1 MSSAESFV
9 LTPEQA
15 REFGNRQSYI
25 LQGVFASRNM
35 SADTRVVTLG
45 YATEIVD
52 GPDGKYCKDTN
63 EMVPVDLCQQGTG
76 FYADRMFEDEVASG
90 RAYQTEHDARVAAKC
105 FEATMRLATT
115 ADHRVEYAPLIESRV
130 EDFDVVRKEGKYGGF
145 VVTPRTY
152 RVTRVPVTTQGGE
165 NVWWEER

>member
-1 MSSAESFV
+1 MSSVKSFV
-9 LTPEQA
+9 LTPKQA
-15 REFGNRQSYI
+15 RLFGDRQSYI
-25 LQGVFASRNM
+25 LQGVFAPRNM
-35 SADTRVVTLG
+35 SSDTRVVTLG

-52 GPDGKYCKDTN
+52 GPDGEYCKDTS
-63 EMVPVDLCQQGTG
+63 EMVQVDSSQQSTG
-76 FYADRMFEDEVASG
+76 FYAERMFEDEFANG
-90 RAYQTEHDARVAAKC
+90 RAYQTERDARVAAEC

-145 VVTPRTY
+145 VVIPKTY